1 MIIFCYHQCLTDA
14 VTAYHILGSLIT
26 KLCLTVC
33 DPMNCRPSGSSVHGI
48 PHTRILKWVAVPS
61 PGDLLDPG
69 IKPVSPALQVDSLP
83 TDLQVK
89 PPILLNSSEKKPCQ
103 TLMLEIHLLAYTILY
118 YFWSSS
124 HFPASVFFTKS
135 FRLLPLLTSYQSKQE
150 PRHSK

>member
-1 MIIFCYHQCLTDA
+1 MSKRTSLFSVPILFGGRL
-14 VTAYHILGSLIT
+14 VTTSCPTLVTPWTTALQA
-26 KLCLTVC
+26 
-33 DPMNCRPSGSSVHGI
+33 PPSMGFSRQEYWSGL
-48 PHTRILKWVAVPS
+48 PFPS
-61 PGDLLDPG
+61 PGDLSNPG
-69 IKPVSPALQVDSLP
+69 IKPVSHALQVDSLP